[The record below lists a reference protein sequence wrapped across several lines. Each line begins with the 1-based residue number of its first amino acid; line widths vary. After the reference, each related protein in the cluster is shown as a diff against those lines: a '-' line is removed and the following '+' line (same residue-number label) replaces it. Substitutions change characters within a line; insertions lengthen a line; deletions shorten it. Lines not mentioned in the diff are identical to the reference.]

1 MKQIL
6 ELKVTKYNEKIENEV
21 NSEDEEFENDIVE
34 LNVSGSTSGFAVKL
48 DLLRSV
54 KDSILEQMF
63 KKEVIHKLPKLEN
76 KIFIVAE
83 FILWIACFVFLLK
96 SKMIGVQLLYIL
108 IAINIFNLIYGGD
121 QIYTPLFSL
130 LSFIEGITVGMTLYL
145 VTFSSI
151 KNSFK

>member
-1 MKQIL
+1 MKATSDKILLDKLIYLQIIL
-6 ELKVTKYNEKIENEV
+6 YVPLMIFLLPLLLFPESMPESYWGLFNFISPYLTNIAAMD
-21 NSEDEEFENDIVE
+21 SLSPGLGLFEN
-34 LNVSGSTSGFAVKL
+34 T
-48 DLLRSV
+48 
-54 KDSILEQMF
+54 
-63 KKEVIHKLPKLEN
+63 
-76 KIFIVAE
+76 IFITAE

>member
-1 MKQIL
+1 MKATSDKILLDKLIYLQIIL
-6 ELKVTKYNEKIENEV
+6 YVPFMIFLLPLLLFPESMPESYWGLFNFISPYLI
-21 NSEDEEFENDIVE
+21 NDAAIDF
-34 LNVSGSTSGFAVKL
+34 LSPGLGF
-48 DLLRSV
+48 
-54 KDSILEQMF
+54 
-63 KKEVIHKLPKLEN
+63 LEN
-76 KIFIVAE
+76 TIFITAE

-121 QIYTPLFSL
+121 QIYTPLLSL
-130 LSFIEGITVGMTLYL
+130 LSFIEGITLGMTLYL